1 MYLNNVTIK
10 EKVKLDRLQD
20 VLIEKQKNYL
30 TLEAQEQLYKKN
42 EHDDTE
48 LVAKMQM
55 AVKEVD
61 DAGKALADYKALLKA
76 EYKG

>member
-10 EKVKLDRLQD
+10 EKVKLNRLQD

-30 TLEAQEQLYKKN
+30 TLEAQEQQYKKN

-48 LVAKMQM
+48 LIAKMQIT
-55 AVKEVD
+55 VNEVD
-61 DAGKALADYKALLKA
+61 DAGKALNNYKARLKA
-76 EYKG
+76 EYQI